1 MLALQIPPRLH
12 MWIISLFSIPQHG
25 TLCVNTCFQ
34 EMSVSS
40 VQHAKN
46 TVRLYRRWQIATNT
60 KNQERVS
67 ATSHTKYRY
76 LQDHEENERLHNMHA
91 QYKTTKS
98 KENSLREKIAMAT
111 EKSGVVLDEEIHED
125 MC

>member
-1 MLALQIPPRLH
+1 
-12 MWIISLFSIPQHG
+12 
-25 TLCVNTCFQ
+25 
-34 EMSVSS
+34 
-40 VQHAKN
+40 
-46 TVRLYRRWQIATNT
+46 
-60 KNQERVS
+60 
-67 ATSHTKYRY
+67 
-76 LQDHEENERLHNMHA
+76 MHA